1 MTMSTSLKALSIL
14 LYTGATL
21 AFPASPL
28 SSSNLLQIVAPSAV
42 PALSLN
48 NIHIDSHHHL
58 PQYLSDREHGV
69 TFTISPCS
77 QSSFS
82 EEEVLRSFS
91 KEDAI
96 NFIGRDTSKLL
107 WISPASHHL
116 NDFCI
121 NAYHGSQVIARSD
134 PVFLTENES
143 RKRSD
148 SVVAQMED
156 FDSLGTWFDG
166 VNYVNEHFDSQLID
180 VQSKE
185 SAVGIVGAGMSGL
198 MTALLLDSVGMHNWE
213 IIESSDRIGGRL
225 YTQYL
230 NNTQPDEY
238 QYQEMGAMRFP
249 VSWVRDGETVEINDH
264 KLVFQL
270 GDYLNKLNDNAEEWK
285 VGFIPW
291 VQSMKNNFRDANG
304 VRLADGSIPR
314 VSDINANPSL
324 SKTRISDKA
333 KEASVFI
340 SNITDNTELL
350 ELTAENVFKAHKMQI
365 DLGYDDVSEAGLLQK
380 YGYDLITAQEAQG
393 FDFTSVWDMIYDSNN
408 YFGATTWKTIDRG
421 LSQLPNA
428 FHPLV
433 DDKVSFK
440 KRVDTIKTDDGKVTL
455 EWTDEGNGYKR
466 ENKTFDYTVVASP
479 FSVVRQWDLPV
490 FEDPII
496 SHAIDTLTYNSACK
510 TALQF
515 KKRFWEEGDKP
526 IYGGCDDTDK
536 YYGVSRSCYP
546 PYNLGS
552 DGPAVVLSSYVSG
565 DPATRLASW
574 SEDRYVQQA
583 MESLAYLHGDQV
595 YEQYAGNSAY
605 RCWIKDENY
614 AGSWAS
620 PTQDQHTMFIPSYHK
635 THDNVIFVGEHTSI
649 THAWTFSALESAVR
663 GSVQLLLHMGLVDEA
678 KQINSQWMGRWI
690 KNV

>member
-185 SAVGIVGAGMSGL
+185 SGEPVA
-198 MTALLLDSVGMHNWE
+198 T
-213 IIESSDRIGGRL
+213 L
-225 YTQYL
+225 YTH
-230 NNTQPDEY
+230 
-238 QYQEMGAMRFP
+238 
-249 VSWVRDGETVEINDH
+249 IN
-264 KLVFQL
+264 
-270 GDYLNKLNDNAEEWK
+270 
-285 VGFIPW
+285 
-291 VQSMKNNFRDANG
+291 
-304 VRLADGSIPR
+304 
-314 VSDINANPSL
+314 
-324 SKTRISDKA
+324 
-333 KEASVFI
+333 
-340 SNITDNTELL
+340 
-350 ELTAENVFKAHKMQI
+350 
-365 DLGYDDVSEAGLLQK
+365 
-380 YGYDLITAQEAQG
+380 
-393 FDFTSVWDMIYDSNN
+393 
-408 YFGATTWKTIDRG
+408 
-421 LSQLPNA
+421 
-428 FHPLV
+428 
-433 DDKVSFK
+433 
-440 KRVDTIKTDDGKVTL
+440 
-455 EWTDEGNGYKR
+455 
-466 ENKTFDYTVVASP
+466 
-479 FSVVRQWDLPV
+479 
-490 FEDPII
+490 
-496 SHAIDTLTYNSACK
+496 
-510 TALQF
+510 
-515 KKRFWEEGDKP
+515 
-526 IYGGCDDTDK
+526 
-536 YYGVSRSCYP
+536 
-546 PYNLGS
+546 
-552 DGPAVVLSSYVSG
+552 
-565 DPATRLASW
+565 
-574 SEDRYVQQA
+574 
-583 MESLAYLHGDQV
+583 
-595 YEQYAGNSAY
+595 
-605 RCWIKDENY
+605 
-614 AGSWAS
+614 
-620 PTQDQHTMFIPSYHK
+620 
-635 THDNVIFVGEHTSI
+635 
-649 THAWTFSALESAVR
+649 
-663 GSVQLLLHMGLVDEA
+663 
-678 KQINSQWMGRWI
+678 
-690 KNV
+690 